1 MGTVLGVMGGHGPCD
16 SVLGFSMVAR
26 QQPPTGN
33 DRSSWI
39 VQMQGFLDSMSTYT
53 HPRVLAML
61 FLGFS
66 AGLPLLLIFS
76 TLSIWL
82 SEAGVERS
90 AVTYFSW
97 AALGYSFKFVWAPL
111 VDKLPLPLLEQGLG
125 KRRSWLLLSQLMV
138 ISAMALMAMSDPA
151 SAEGLRYM
159 AFAAVFLGFSSA
171 TQDIVIDAYRIE
183 AVDETLQAL
192 MSASYVAGYRVG
204 MFVAGAGAL
213 YLAAGLGT
221 TKEAYVYSSWQ
232 LTYMAMACTMLVG
245 VVTTLLIDE
254 PQSHRESSFLN
265 STKDY
270 LRFLVLFVCFATS
283 IIYSYLLL
291 STDADALRA
300 WLVSLGTGFSM
311 ASFLSE
317 TLHLVGA
324 LAVAGVIS
332 WILMLLNITDRRA
345 LQETYVEPIAEFFG
359 RYGKMAILVLLLI
372 GFYRVSDIVLGVIS
386 NVFYVDMGFSKN
398 QIATVT
404 KVFGL
409 WMTILGG
416 FVGGFLTIRYGVLK
430 VLMLGAVMT
439 VITNLLFIPLA
450 SNPGNLS
457 LLYVVI
463 GADNLTAGLAAAA
476 FIAYLSSL
484 TNLSFTAMQYAMFSS
499 MMTLFPKLLG
509 GYSGS
514 IVDALGYESFFLIS
528 SMMGLP
534 VLVLIWAVDRYV
546 KEIKP

>member
-1 MGTVLGVMGGHGPCD
+1 MQRIFD
-16 SVLGFSMVAR
+16 SLSV
-26 QQPPTGN
+26 
-33 DRSSWI
+33 
-39 VQMQGFLDSMSTYT
+39 YT

-111 VDKLPLPLLEQGLG
+111 VDKLPLPLLEQFLG

-138 ISAMALMAMSDPA
+138 IAAMLWMAMSDPA
-151 SAEGLRYM
+151 STEGLRFM
-159 AFAAVFLGFSSA
+159 AYAAVFLGFSSA

-183 AVDETLQAL
+183 AVEERLQAL
-192 MSASYVAGYRVG
+192 MSASYVAGYRIG
-204 MFVAGAGAL
+204 MIIAGAGAL

-221 TKEAYVYSSWQ
+221 TKEVYVYSSWQ
-232 LTYMAMACTMLVG
+232 LTYVTMAGTMLIG
-245 VVTTLLIDE
+245 VVTTLMIEE
-254 PQSHRESSFLN
+254 PYSHRESSFLS
-265 STKDY
+265 STSDY
-270 LRFLVLFVCFATS
+270 LRFLLLFACFVCALVFA
-283 IIYSYLLL
+283 YVWL
-291 STDADALRA
+291 ADSMAGLRIGLEGLGLGA
-300 WLVSLGTGFSM
+300 SL
-311 ASFLSE
+311 ASFLAEAIRLFAAVVLAGASSWV
-317 TLHLVGA
+317 LVT
-324 LAVAGVIS
+324 
-332 WILMLLNITDRRA
+332 LNIADQRA
-345 LQETYVEPIAEFFG
+345 LQETYIDPIAEFFG
-359 RYGKMAILVLLLI
+359 RYGRMAVLVVLLI

-386 NVFYVDMGFSKN
+386 NVFYLDMGFSKGE
-398 QIATVT
+398 IATVT
-404 KVFGL
+404 KVFGI

-416 FVGGFLTIRYGVLK
+416 FVGGFLTIRFGVLK

-439 VITNLLFIPLA
+439 VVTNLLFIPVA
-450 SNPGNLS
+450 NDPGNLS

-463 GADNLTAGLAAAA
+463 GADNITAGLAAAA

-484 TNLSFTAMQYAMFSS
+484 TSLSFTAMQYAMFSS

-514 IVDALGYESFFLIS
+514 IVDSLGYESFFLIS

-546 KEIKP
+546 KKIKA

>member
-1 MGTVLGVMGGHGPCD
+1 
-16 SVLGFSMVAR
+16 
-26 QQPPTGN
+26 
-33 DRSSWI
+33 
-39 VQMQGFLDSMSTYT
+39 MQGFLDSMSAYA
-53 HPRVLAML
+53 HPRVLVML

-76 TLSIWL
+76 TLSVWL
-82 SEAGVERS
+82 REAGVERS

-111 VDKLPLPLLEQGLG
+111 VDKLPLPVLEQWMG

-138 ISAMALMAMSDPA
+138 ISAMLWMAMSDPA
-151 SAEGLRYM
+151 STEGLRYM
-159 AFAAVFLGFSSA
+159 AYAAVLLGFSSA

-183 AVDETLQAL
+183 AVEESLQAL
-192 MSASYVAGYRVG
+192 MSASYVAGYRIG
-204 MFVAGAGAL
+204 MIAAGAGAL

-221 TKEAYVYSSWQ
+221 TEEDYVYSSWQ
-232 LTYMAMACTMLVG
+232 LTYVAMAGTMLVG
-245 VVTTLLIDE
+245 VVTTLMIEE
-254 PQSHRESSFLN
+254 PHRHSESSFLQ
-265 STKDY
+265 STSDY
-270 LRFLVLFVCFATS
+270 LRFLLLFACFV
-283 IIYSYLLL
+283 
-291 STDADALRA
+291 ST
-300 WLVSLGTGFSM
+300 
-311 ASFLSE
+311 
-317 TLHLVGA
+317 LVGGYVL
-324 LAVAGVIS
+324 LANSIAELRIGLEDLGLGASLAAFSAEAIWLLATVAMAAVTS
-332 WILMLLNITDRRA
+332 WVLVMIKIANQRA
-345 LQETYVEPIAEFFG
+345 LQETYVNPIAEFFG
-359 RYGKMAILVLLLI
+359 RYGRMAILVLLLI

-404 KVFGL
+404 KAFGL
-409 WMTILGG
+409 SMTILGG
-416 FVGGFLTIRYGVLK
+416 FVGGGLTIRYGVLK

-514 IVDALGYESFFLIS
+514 IVDSLGYESFFFIS

-534 VLVLIWAVDRYV
+534 VLVLIWAVNRYV
-546 KEIKP
+546 REIRA

>member
-1 MGTVLGVMGGHGPCD
+1 MQASRD
-16 SVLGFSMVAR
+16 SISAYK
-26 QQPPTGN
+26 
-33 DRSSWI
+33 S
-39 VQMQGFLDSMSTYT
+39 
-53 HPRVLAML
+53 PRVFAML

-66 AGLPLLLIFS
+66 AGMPLLLIFS

-82 SEAGVERS
+82 SEAGVQRS

-111 VDKLPLPLLEQGLG
+111 VDKLPLPLLEHWLG

-138 ISAMALMAMSDPA
+138 ISAILWMAMSDPA
-151 SAEGLRYM
+151 STEGLRYM
-159 AFAAVFLGFSSA
+159 AFAAVLLGFSSA

-183 AVDETLQAL
+183 ALEEKLQAL
-192 MSASYVAGYRVG
+192 MSASYVAGYRIG
-204 MFVAGAGAL
+204 MIVAGAGAL

-232 LTYMAMACTMLVG
+232 LTYVAMAGTMLIG
-245 VVTTLLIDE
+245 VVTTLMIEE
-254 PQSHRESSFLN
+254 PYSHRESSFLK
-265 STKDY
+265 STSDY
-270 LRFLVLFVCFATS
+270 LRFLLLFACFVCALVFAYVWLADS
-283 IIYSYLLL
+283 I
-291 STDADALRA
+291 AGLRIG
-300 WLVSLGTGFSM
+300 LEGLGLGTSLAEAIRLFAAVVLAG
-311 ASFLSE
+311 ASSWV
-317 TLHLVGA
+317 LVT
-324 LAVAGVIS
+324 
-332 WILMLLNITDRRA
+332 LNIADQRA
-345 LQETYVEPIAEFFG
+345 LQETYIDPIAEFFG
-359 RYGKMAILVLLLI
+359 RYGRMAILVLLLI

-409 WMTILGG
+409 SMTILGG

-450 SNPGNLS
+450 NNPGNLS

-463 GADNLTAGLAAAA
+463 GADNLTAGLAVAA

-484 TNLSFTAMQYAMFSS
+484 VNISFTAMQYAMFSS

-514 IVDALGYESFFLIS
+514 IVDSLGYEGFFFIS

-534 VLVLIWAVDRYV
+534 VLILIWAVDRYV
-546 KEIKP
+546 KEIRA

>member
-1 MGTVLGVMGGHGPCD
+1 
-16 SVLGFSMVAR
+16 
-26 QQPPTGN
+26 
-33 DRSSWI
+33 
-39 VQMQGFLDSMSTYT
+39 MQRFLDSVASYT
-53 HPRVLAML
+53 HPSLLAML

-111 VDKLPLPLLEQGLG
+111 VDKLPLPVLQHWLG

-138 ISAMALMAMSDPA
+138 SSAMLLMAMSDPA
-151 SAEGLRYM
+151 SANGLYYM
-159 AFAAVFLGFSSA
+159 ALAAVFLGFSSA

-183 AVDETLQAL
+183 AVEETLQAL
-192 MSASYVAGYRVG
+192 MSASYVAGYRIG
-204 MFVAGAGAL
+204 MVVAGAGAL

-232 LTYMAMACTMLVG
+232 ITYAAMAATMLVG
-245 VVTTLLIDE
+245 VTTTLLIKE
-254 PQSHRESSFLN
+254 PQRRSESSFLN
-265 STKDY
+265 STSDY
-270 LRFLVLFVCFATS
+270 FRFLLLFACFVIAL
-283 IIYSYLLL
+283 IYAYGWL
-291 STDADALRA
+291 ADSVTALKTG
-300 WLVSLGTGFSM
+300 LEGLGLGVSL

-317 TLHLVGA
+317 TIRLLA
-324 LAVAGVIS
+324 AVAAAGAVGG
-332 WILMLLNITDRRA
+332 LLVTLNIADQRA
-345 LQETYVEPIAEFFG
+345 LQETYADPIAEFFG
-359 RYGKMAILVLLLI
+359 RYGRMALLVLLLI

-386 NVFYVDMGFSKN
+386 NVFYLDMGFSKGE
-398 QIATVT
+398 IATVT
-404 KVFGL
+404 LFGI

-416 FVGGFLTIRYGVLK
+416 FLGGFLTIRYGVLK

-439 VITNLLFIPLA
+439 VITNLLFILVA
-450 SNPGNLS
+450 NNPGNLS

-463 GADNLTAGLAAAA
+463 GADNITAGLAAAA

-499 MMTLFPKLLG
+499 IMTLFPKLLG

-514 IVDALGYESFFLIS
+514 MVDALGYQAFFFIS
-528 SMMGLP
+528 STMGLP
-534 VLVLIWAVDRYV
+534 VLLLIWLVNRYV
-546 KEIKP
+546 KEIKV

>member
-1 MGTVLGVMGGHGPCD
+1 
-16 SVLGFSMVAR
+16 
-26 QQPPTGN
+26 
-33 DRSSWI
+33 
-39 VQMQGFLDSMSTYT
+39 MQRFLDSVASYT
-53 HPRVLAML
+53 HPSLLAML

-111 VDKLPLPLLEQGLG
+111 VDKLPLPVLQHWLG

-138 ISAMALMAMSDPA
+138 SSAMLLMAMSDPA
-151 SAEGLRYM
+151 SANGLYYM
-159 AFAAVFLGFSSA
+159 ALAAVFLGLSSA

-183 AVDETLQAL
+183 AVEETLQAL
-192 MSASYVAGYRVG
+192 MSASYVAGYRIG
-204 MFVAGAGAL
+204 MVVAGAGAL

-232 LTYMAMACTMLVG
+232 ITYAAMAATMLVG
-245 VVTTLLIDE
+245 VTTTLLIKE
-254 PQSHRESSFLN
+254 PQRRSESSFLN
-265 STKDY
+265 STSDY
-270 LRFLVLFVCFATS
+270 FRFLLLFACFVIAL
-283 IIYSYLLL
+283 IYAYGLL
-291 STDADALRA
+291 ADSVTALKTG
-300 WLVSLGTGFSM
+300 LEGLGLGVSL
-311 ASFLSE
+311 ASFLAE
-317 TLHLVGA
+317 TIRLLA
-324 LAVAGVIS
+324 AVAAAGAVGG
-332 WILMLLNITDRRA
+332 LLVTLNIADQRA
-345 LQETYVEPIAEFFG
+345 LQETYADPIAEFFG
-359 RYGKMAILVLLLI
+359 RYGRMALLVLLLI

-386 NVFYVDMGFSKN
+386 NVFYLDMGFSKGE
-398 QIATVT
+398 IATVT
-404 KVFGL
+404 LFGI

-416 FVGGFLTIRYGVLK
+416 FLGGFLTIRYGVLK

-439 VITNLLFIPLA
+439 VITNLLFIPVA
-450 SNPGNLS
+450 NNPGNLS

-463 GADNLTAGLAAAA
+463 GADNITAGLAAAA

-499 MMTLFPKLLG
+499 IMTLFPKLLG

-514 IVDALGYESFFLIS
+514 MVDALGYQAFFFIS

-534 VLVLIWAVDRYV
+534 VLLLIWLVNRYV
-546 KEIKP
+546 KEIKV

>member
-1 MGTVLGVMGGHGPCD
+1 
-16 SVLGFSMVAR
+16 
-26 QQPPTGN
+26 
-33 DRSSWI
+33 
-39 VQMQGFLDSMSTYT
+39 MQRFLDSVASYT
-53 HPRVLAML
+53 HPSLLAML

-111 VDKLPLPLLEQGLG
+111 VDKLPLPVLQHWLG

-138 ISAMALMAMSDPA
+138 SSAMLLMAMSDPA
-151 SAEGLRYM
+151 SANGLYYM
-159 AFAAVFLGFSSA
+159 ALAAVFLGFSSA

-183 AVDETLQAL
+183 AVEETLQAL
-192 MSASYVAGYRVG
+192 MSASYVAGYRIG
-204 MFVAGAGAL
+204 MVVAGAGAL

-232 LTYMAMACTMLVG
+232 ITYAAMAATMLVG
-245 VVTTLLIDE
+245 VTTTLLIKE
-254 PQSHRESSFLN
+254 PQRRSESSFLN
-265 STKDY
+265 STSDY
-270 LRFLVLFVCFATS
+270 FRFLLLFACFVIAL
-283 IIYSYLLL
+283 IYAYGWL
-291 STDADALRA
+291 ADSVTALKTG
-300 WLVSLGTGFSM
+300 LEGLGLGVSL
-311 ASFLSE
+311 ASFLAE
-317 TLHLVGA
+317 TIRLLA
-324 LAVAGVIS
+324 AVAAAGAVGG
-332 WILMLLNITDRRA
+332 LLVTLNIADQRA
-345 LQETYVEPIAEFFG
+345 LQETYADPIAEFFG
-359 RYGKMAILVLLLI
+359 RYGRMALLVLLLI

-386 NVFYVDMGFSKN
+386 NVFYLDMGFSKGE
-398 QIATVT
+398 IATVT
-404 KVFGL
+404 LFGI

-416 FVGGFLTIRYGVLK
+416 FLGGFLTIRYGVLK

-439 VITNLLFIPLA
+439 VITNLLFIPVA
-450 SNPGNLS
+450 NNPGNLS

-463 GADNLTAGLAAAA
+463 GADNITAGLAAAA

-499 MMTLFPKLLG
+499 IMTLFPKLLG

-514 IVDALGYESFFLIS
+514 MVDALGYQAFFFIS

-534 VLVLIWAVDRYV
+534 VLLLIWLVNRYV
-546 KEIKP
+546 KEIKV

>member
-1 MGTVLGVMGGHGPCD
+1 
-16 SVLGFSMVAR
+16 
-26 QQPPTGN
+26 
-33 DRSSWI
+33 
-39 VQMQGFLDSMSTYT
+39 MQGFLDSMSTYT

-138 ISAMALMAMSDPA
+138 ISAMAWMAMSDPA

-183 AVDETLQAL
+183 AVEETLQAL
-192 MSASYVAGYRVG
+192 MSASYVAGYRIG
-204 MFVAGAGAL
+204 MIVAGAGAL

-232 LTYMAMACTMLVG
+232 LTYMTMAGTMLVG

-265 STKDY
+265 STQDY

-291 STDADALRA
+291 STEADALRA
-300 WLVSLGTGFSM
+300 SLVSLGTGFSM

-332 WILMLLNITDRRA
+332 WVLVLLNITDRRA

>member
-1 MGTVLGVMGGHGPCD
+1 MQASRD
-16 SVLGFSMVAR
+16 SISAYK
-26 QQPPTGN
+26 
-33 DRSSWI
+33 S
-39 VQMQGFLDSMSTYT
+39 
-53 HPRVLAML
+53 PRVFAML

-66 AGLPLLLIFS
+66 AGMPLLLIFS

-82 SEAGVERS
+82 SEAGVQRS

-111 VDKLPLPLLEQGLG
+111 VDKLPLPLLEHWLG

-138 ISAMALMAMSDPA
+138 ISAILWMAMSDPA
-151 SAEGLRYM
+151 STEGLRYM
-159 AFAAVFLGFSSA
+159 AFAAVLLGFSSA

-183 AVDETLQAL
+183 AVEEKLQAL
-192 MSASYVAGYRVG
+192 MSASYVAGYRIG
-204 MFVAGAGAL
+204 MIVAGAGAL

-232 LTYMAMACTMLVG
+232 LTYVAMAGTMLIG
-245 VVTTLLIDE
+245 VVTTLMIEE
-254 PQSHRESSFLN
+254 PYSHRESSFLS
-265 STKDY
+265 STSDY
-270 LRFLVLFVCFATS
+270 LRFLLLFACFVCALVFAYVWLADS
-283 IIYSYLLL
+283 I
-291 STDADALRA
+291 AGLRIG
-300 WLVSLGTGFSM
+300 LEGLGLGTSLAEAIRLFAAVVLAG
-311 ASFLSE
+311 ASSWV
-317 TLHLVGA
+317 LVT
-324 LAVAGVIS
+324 
-332 WILMLLNITDRRA
+332 LNIADQRA
-345 LQETYVEPIAEFFG
+345 LQETYIDPIAEFFG
-359 RYGKMAILVLLLI
+359 RYGRMAILVLLLI

-409 WMTILGG
+409 SMTILGG

-450 SNPGNLS
+450 NNPGNLS

-463 GADNLTAGLAAAA
+463 GADNLTAGLAVAA

-484 TNLSFTAMQYAMFSS
+484 VNISFTAMQYAMFSS

-514 IVDALGYESFFLIS
+514 IVDSLGYEGFFFIS

-534 VLVLIWAVDRYV
+534 VLILIWAVDRYV
-546 KEIKP
+546 KEIRA

>member
-1 MGTVLGVMGGHGPCD
+1 
-16 SVLGFSMVAR
+16 
-26 QQPPTGN
+26 
-33 DRSSWI
+33 
-39 VQMQGFLDSMSTYT
+39 MQRFPDSMSAYA

-111 VDKLPLPLLEQGLG
+111 VDKLPLPLFEQLLG

-138 ISAMALMAMSDPA
+138 ISAMLWMAMSDPA

-159 AFAAVFLGFSSA
+159 AYAAVFLGFSSA

-183 AVDETLQAL
+183 AVEETLQAL
-192 MSASYVAGYRVG
+192 MSASYVAGYRIG
-204 MFVAGAGAL
+204 MIVAGAGAL

-232 LTYMAMACTMLVG
+232 LTYVAMAGTMLIG
-245 VVTTLLIDE
+245 VVTTLMIEE
-254 PQSHRESSFLN
+254 PHSHSKSSFLQ
-265 STKDY
+265 STRDY
-270 LRFLVLFVCFATS
+270 LRFLLLFASSASMLVFAYVWLADSIVELRIGIDGLGVGASLASFSAEVMRLMAAVVAAAATS
-283 IIYSYLLL
+283 W
-291 STDADALRA
+291 AL
-300 WLVSLGTGFSM
+300 VT
-311 ASFLSE
+311 
-317 TLHLVGA
+317 
-324 LAVAGVIS
+324 
-332 WILMLLNITDRRA
+332 LNIADRRA
-345 LQETYVEPIAEFFG
+345 LQETYVDPIAEFFG
-359 RYGKMAILVLLLI
+359 RYGRMAVWVLLLI

-386 NVFYVDMGFSKN
+386 NVFYLDMGFSKFE
-398 QIATVT
+398 IATVT
-404 KVFGL
+404 KVFGI
-409 WMTILGG
+409 WMTVLGG
-416 FVGGFLTIRYGVLK
+416 FIGGFLTIRFGVLK

-439 VITNLLFIPLA
+439 VITNLLFILVA
-450 SNPGNLS
+450 QNAGNLS

-463 GADNLTAGLAAAA
+463 GADNITAGLAAAA

-499 MMTLFPKLLG
+499 LMTLFPKLLG

-514 IVDALGYESFFLIS
+514 VVDSLGYESFFLIS
-528 SMMGLP
+528 SIMGLP

-546 KEIKP
+546 KENEASV

>member
-1 MGTVLGVMGGHGPCD
+1 
-16 SVLGFSMVAR
+16 
-26 QQPPTGN
+26 
-33 DRSSWI
+33 
-39 VQMQGFLDSMSTYT
+39 MQGFLDSKSTYT

-111 VDKLPLPLLEQGLG
+111 VDKLPLPLLEHWLG
-125 KRRSWLLLSQLMV
+125 KRRSWLLLSQFMV
-138 ISAMALMAMSDPA
+138 ISAMLWMAMSDPA
-151 SAEGLRYM
+151 STEGLRYM
-159 AFAAVFLGFSSA
+159 AFAAVLLGFSSA

-183 AVDETLQAL
+183 AVEDKLQAL
-192 MSASYVAGYRVG
+192 MSASYVAGYRIG
-204 MFVAGAGAL
+204 MIVAGAGAL

-232 LTYMAMACTMLVG
+232 LTYMAMAVTMLVG
-245 VVTTLLIDE
+245 VLTTLLIDE
-254 PQSHRESSFLN
+254 PHRHSESSFLN
-265 STKDY
+265 STSDY
-270 LRFLVLFVCFATS
+270 LRFLVLFVCFVIS

-291 STDADALRA
+291 STNADALRA
-300 WLVSLGTGFSM
+300 WLVSLGADFSV
-311 ASFLSE
+311 ASFLGE
-317 TLHLVGA
+317 TLHLVSA
-324 LAVAGVIS
+324 LAVAGTIS
-332 WILMLLNITDRRA
+332 WVLVLSNITDRRA
-345 LQETYVEPIAEFFG
+345 LQETYVDPIAEFFG
-359 RYGKMAILVLLLI
+359 RYGRMAVLVLLLI

-416 FVGGFLTIRYGVLK
+416 FVGGFLTIRYGVIK

-450 SNPGNLS
+450 NNPGNL
-457 LLYVVI
+457 
-463 GADNLTAGLAAAA
+463 
-476 FIAYLSSL
+476 
-484 TNLSFTAMQYAMFSS
+484 
-499 MMTLFPKLLG
+499 
-509 GYSGS
+509 
-514 IVDALGYESFFLIS
+514 
-528 SMMGLP
+528 
-534 VLVLIWAVDRYV
+534 
-546 KEIKP
+546 

>member
-1 MGTVLGVMGGHGPCD
+1 
-16 SVLGFSMVAR
+16 
-26 QQPPTGN
+26 
-33 DRSSWI
+33 
-39 VQMQGFLDSMSTYT
+39 MQGFLDSMSTYT

-111 VDKLPLPLLEQGLG
+111 VDKLPLPLLEHWLG

-138 ISAMALMAMSDPA
+138 ISAMLWMAMSDPA
-151 SAEGLRYM
+151 SGEGLRCM
-159 AFAAVFLGFSSA
+159 AFAAVLLGFSSA

-183 AVDETLQAL
+183 AVEEKLQAL
-192 MSASYVAGYRVG
+192 MSASYVAGYRIG
-204 MFVAGAGAL
+204 MIAAGAGAL

-232 LTYMAMACTMLVG
+232 LTYIAMAGTMLVG
-245 VVTTLLIDE
+245 IVTTLMIEE
-254 PQSHRESSFLN
+254 PHSHSESSFLK
-265 STKDY
+265 STSDY
-270 LRFLVLFVCFATS
+270 LRFLLLFACFVS
-283 IIYSYLLL
+283 
-291 STDADALRA
+291 ALVVAYA
-300 WLVSLGTGFSM
+300 WLADGIAELRIGLIGPGVSASL
-311 ASFLSE
+311 ASFTAEATRL
-317 TLHLVGA
+317 
-324 LAVAGVIS
+324 LAAVVVAGVTS
-332 WILMLLNITDRRA
+332 WMLVMLNIADQRA
-345 LQETYVEPIAEFFG
+345 LQETYVDPIAEFFG
-359 RYGKMAILVLLLI
+359 RYGRMAILVLLLI

-404 KVFGL
+404 KMFGL
-409 WMTILGG
+409 SMTILGG

-450 SNPGNLS
+450 NNPGNLS

-463 GADNLTAGLAAAA
+463 GADNLTAGLAVAA

-484 TNLSFTAMQYAMFSS
+484 VNISFTAMQYAMFSS

-514 IVDALGYESFFLIS
+514 IVDSLGYESFFLIS
-528 SMMGLP
+528 SMMGVP